1 MLRFTRISLI
11 GITFGVIIGFAA
23 GITISLTNGS
33 TSSQE
38 TPGTPAPTLAPPP
51 ADVLSILDAEEAA
64 TAMIYDQA
72 GPSVVHI
79 TSRSQVYDFF
89 RGAVP
94 QEGTG
99 SGFVYDTQGHIVTN
113 NHVIENATEIDVVL
127 PDGTALSADVVGAD
141 AYYDLAV
148 IHVDPAKLN
157 AAPLPLGTYEMPPR
171 SMSCCGRAALFG
183 VRAGCDADQD
193 WPCVRVAG
201 QLNAALL
208 AIGNPFG
215 LDRTLTT
222 GIVSALG
229 RTIESQSGSAI
240 GNAIQTDAA
249 INPGNSGGPLLNTRG
264 QVIGVNT
271 SIQSPSGGSVGIG
284 FAVPISTV
292 SRVVPE
298 LIAQGHFPH
307 PTIGVTVSELGYEV
321 RPASNGPQHGL
332 LIVDMDPNGPAAKA
346 GLKAAQQRQQGFS
359 TVFVGGDIITAING
373 QTITTRDEFTLY
385 MENQTTPGETVTIT
399 YDRGGD
405 TLEAQVVVGESS
417 KSSGQLYPTPRPSP
431 QPEQE
436 RGRMFR
442 RLSSPTPWLQAG

>member
-38 TPGTPAPTLAPPP
+38 TPGTPAPTLAPPS

-157 AAPLPLGTYEMPPR
+157 AAPLPLGT
-171 SMSCCGRAALFG
+171 
-183 VRAGCDADQD
+183 DQV
-193 WPCVRVAG
+193 VRVG
-201 QLNAALL
+201 QRVL

-222 GIVSALG
+222 GIVSALD

-373 QTITTRDEFTLY
+373 QTIITRDEFTLY
-385 MENQTTPGETVTIT
+385 MENQTTAGETVTIA

-405 TLEAQVVVGESS
+405 TLEAQVVVGES
-417 KSSGQLYPTPRPSP
+417 
-431 QPEQE
+431 
-436 RGRMFR
+436 
-442 RLSSPTPWLQAG
+442 